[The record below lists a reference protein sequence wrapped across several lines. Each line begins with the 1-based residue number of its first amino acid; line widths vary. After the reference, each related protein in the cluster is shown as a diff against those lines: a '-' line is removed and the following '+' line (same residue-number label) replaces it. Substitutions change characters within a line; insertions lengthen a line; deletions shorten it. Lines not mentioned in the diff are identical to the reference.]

1 MYLPFCLGLVQE
13 NWLFLDLR
21 ASKVIF
27 CVPQME
33 RCRPLAPF
41 VPYVSVCL
49 CFALVCC
56 LLPKRPLKCLG
67 VPSAFKSLC
76 DNMMKILYKLVFC
89 ITL

>member
-1 MYLPFCLGLVQE
+1 MIFAS
-13 NWLFLDLR
+13 FDLCEDYSILR
-21 ASKVIF
+21 PSG
-27 CVPQME
+27 VPQME
-33 RCRPLAPF
+33 RCSPLAHF

-49 CFALVCC
+49 CFALVHC

-76 DNMMKILYKLVFC
+76 DYMMKILHKLVFC